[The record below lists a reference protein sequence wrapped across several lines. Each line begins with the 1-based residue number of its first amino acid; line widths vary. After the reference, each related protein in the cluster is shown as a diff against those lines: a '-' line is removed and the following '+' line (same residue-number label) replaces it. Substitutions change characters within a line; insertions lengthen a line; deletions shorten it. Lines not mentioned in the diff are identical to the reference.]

1 MTQAD
6 RSGAEMLPGV
16 EMLRQAPQAPSF
28 AATCAIVCLAMAL
41 LASGAVPACGEVFL
55 LRNGGR
61 VEGELL
67 NRDEVPRRSYLVEVA
82 PGARVRLTFAQVEK
96 VLYVRP
102 EEQEYERIRAAYP
115 DTVEGQWAL
124 AEWCGEQR
132 LVEQRERHLRRIL
145 ELEPDHEQA
154 RQALGYN
161 KVDGQWMTRDEAM
174 ARRGLIYY
182 KGRWRTRQEIELM
195 DNREQVEQAQ
205 QAWYGKL
212 KMWRQWLGTQ
222 RDAQARQ
229 SIRAID
235 DPLAVPA
242 LSRALREDSAP
253 AGKLLY
259 IEALGRIATSPAVKA
274 LAEAAIQQPV
284 EEVRLSCLDE
294 LIRIKSP
301 EAVAYFVE
309 QLRSKDNRIVNR
321 AGRALGELGDPSAIG
336 PLIDALVT
344 THKFKIVVGKPGS
357 MSATFP
363 TGGVGGSGLAMGGGP
378 KIITRH
384 LANQDVLDALVKV
397 AGGVNFNFDERAW
410 KYWYATQKRPAAVD
424 IRRD

>member
-1 MTQAD
+1 M
-6 RSGAEMLPGV
+6 
-16 EMLRQAPQAPSF
+16 
-28 AATCAIVCLAMAL
+28 
-41 LASGAVPACGEVFL
+41 GEIFL

-61 VEGELL
+61 IEGTLL
-67 NRDEVPRRSYLVEVA
+67 NPDEVPRRSYLVEVA
-82 PGARVRLTFAQVEK
+82 PGARITLTFAEVEK

-102 EEQEYERIRAAYP
+102 ELQQYERIRASYP

-124 AEWCGEQR
+124 AEWCREQR
-132 LVEQRERHLRRIL
+132 LAQQRERHLRRIL
-145 ELEPDHEQA
+145 ELDGDHEQA
-154 RQALGYN
+154 RMALGYN
-161 KVDGQWMTRDEAM
+161 KINGQWMTRDEAM

-195 DNREQVEQAQ
+195 EDREQIEQAQ
-205 QAWYGKL
+205 RAWYGKL
-212 KMWRQWLGTQ
+212 KMWREWLGTP

-229 SIRAID
+229 NIRAID

-242 LSRALREDSAP
+242 LSRGLKEDSALG
-253 AGKLLY
+253 AKLLY

-294 LIRIKSP
+294 LKRIKSP

-309 QLRSKDNRIVNR
+309 QLRSKDNRVVNR
-321 AGRALGELGDPSAIG
+321 AGKALGELGDPSAIG

-344 THKFKIVVGKPGS
+344 THKFKIVVGRPGS

-363 TGGVGGSGLAMGGGP
+363 TGGTGGSGLAMGGGP
-378 KIITRH
+378 KIVTRQ
-384 LANQDVLDALVKV
+384 LPNQDVLDALVKIT
-397 AGGVNFNFDERAW
+397 GGVNFNFDERAW
-410 KYWYATQKRPAAVD
+410 KYWYATQKRPADVD

>member
-1 MTQAD
+1 MAQAD
-6 RSGAEMLPGV
+6 QAGARP
-16 EMLRQAPQAPSF
+16 LRR
-28 AATCAIVCLAMAL
+28 
-41 LASGAVPACGEVFL
+41 VPAAQWLAAACATVGLSAALVAASAAPAGAEVFL

-61 VEGELL
+61 IEGALL
-67 NRDEVPRRSYLVEVA
+67 NPDEVPRRSYLVEVS
-82 PGARVRLTFAQVEK
+82 PGARLRLTFAQVEK
-96 VLYVRP
+96 VVYVRP
-102 EEQEYERIRAAYP
+102 EEQEYERIRASFP

-132 LVEQRERHLRRIL
+132 LAEQRERHLQRIL
-145 ELEPDHEQA
+145 ELAPDHEQA
-154 RQALGYN
+154 RLALGYS
-161 KVDGQWMTRDEAM
+161 KLDGQWMTRDEAM

-182 KGRWRTRQEIELM
+182 KGRWRTRQEIELLE
-195 DNREQVEQAQ
+195 NRQQIEQAQ
-205 QAWYGKL
+205 RAWYGKL
-212 KMWRQWLGTQ
+212 KMWREWLGTP
-222 RDAQARQ
+222 RDAQAREN
-229 SIRAID
+229 IRAID
-235 DPLAVPA
+235 DPLAVSA
-242 LSRALREDSAP
+242 LSQALREDAAA

-294 LIRIKSP
+294 LKRIRSP

-309 QLRSKDNRIVNR
+309 QLRSKDNQIVNR
-321 AGRALGELGDPSAIG
+321 AGRALGEMGDPSAIG

-344 THKFKIVVGKPGS
+344 THKYKIVVGSPGN

-363 TGGVGGSGLAMGGGP
+363 TGGAGGTGLAMGGGP
-378 KIITRH
+378 KIVTRQ
-384 LANQDVLDALVKV
+384 LTNQDVLDALVNL

-410 KYWYATQKRPAAVD
+410 KYWYASQKRPATVD